1 MIHNSKYIL
10 KKELSSKANAHHDVT
25 DFKFHGCWE
34 IEKTEYLKNG
44 TWLFYEI
51 KKFIA
56 CDPNKTF

>member
-51 KKFIA
+51 K
-56 CDPNKTF
+56 NS